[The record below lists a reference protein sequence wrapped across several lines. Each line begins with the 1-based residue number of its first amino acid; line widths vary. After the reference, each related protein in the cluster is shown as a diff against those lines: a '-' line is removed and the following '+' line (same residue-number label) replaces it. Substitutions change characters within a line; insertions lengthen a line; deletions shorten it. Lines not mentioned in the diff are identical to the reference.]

1 MKNNI
6 NLIIMK
12 TKTLAALLLAAAS
25 LAACVK
31 TEVSQPS
38 SDPSLVSF
46 SAGIRTRA
54 YDTSWESGD
63 MIGISGTSFDKDYTN
78 VAYVT
83 SSEEGGNLGAFT
95 VANEGEE
102 IYYQDNNEVTFTAYY
117 PWNDLQGATSITADS
132 RVQSQQKTFDFL
144 WAQATGSKASP
155 EVVFTFAHSMAK
167 LVLTIR
173 KGADVSYA
181 EVKEALISLSGV
193 KTDGTFDITTGV
205 AAATST
211 APDQTWCF
219 ANNTTETAY
228 NTATEAEND
237 TDETVSY
244 TLILFPQSF
253 SNGSPSVIAELTNRQ
268 SFTASLDFTAANT
281 AAGDANATNS
291 WVAGRQYNLSVTLH
305 KTSLEVGECTI
316 TGWDEEDAGNVD
328 AM

>member
-167 LVLTIR
+167 LVLTIK

-219 ANNTTETAY
+219 ANNTTETTY
-228 NTATEAEND
+228 NTEQVPNND
-237 TDETVSY
+237 DETVSY
-244 TLILFPQSF
+244 TLILFPQTF
-253 SNGSPSVIAELTNRQ
+253 SDGSPSVTAELTGRQ
-268 SFTASLDFTAANT
+268 SFTADLDFTAANT
-281 AAGDANATNS
+281 AAGDANAANS

-305 KTSLEVGECTI
+305 KTSLEVGTCTI
-316 TGWDEEDAGNVD
+316 TDWDEEDAGNVD

>member
-31 TEVSQPS
+31 TEVTQPS

-83 SSEEGGNLGAFT
+83 SSEEGGILGAFT

-117 PWNDLQGATSITADS
+117 PWKDLQGATSITADS
-132 RVQSQQKTFDFL
+132 RVQSQRKTFDFL
-144 WAQATGSKASP
+144 WAQATGSKATP
-155 EVVFTFAHSMAK
+155 EVVFNFAHSMAK
-167 LVLTIR
+167 LVLTIK

-193 KTDGTFDITTGV
+193 TTDGTFNVTTGV
-205 AAATST
+205 AAAEST
-211 APDQTWCF
+211 ASVQTWCF
-219 ANNTTETAY
+219 ANNTTETTY
-228 NTATEAEND
+228 NTEQVPNN
-237 TDETVSY
+237 DETVSY
-244 TLILFPQSF
+244 TLILFPQAF
-253 SNGSPSVIAELTNRQ
+253 SAGSPSVTAELTGRQ
-268 SFTASLDFTAANT
+268 SFTAHLDFTAANT

-316 TGWDEEDAGNVD
+316 TGWDEENAGNVD

>member
-54 YDTSWESGD
+54 YDTTWESGD
-63 MIGISGTSFDKDYTN
+63 MIGISGTSYDKDYTN
-78 VAYVT
+78 VAYMT
-83 SSEEGGNLGAFT
+83 SSEEGSNLGTFT

-167 LVLTIR
+167 LVLTIK

-193 KTDGTFDITTGV
+193 TTDGTFNVTTGV
-205 AAATST
+205 AAAEST
-211 APDQTWCF
+211 ASVQTWCF
-219 ANNTTETAY
+219 ANNTTETTY
-228 NTATEAEND
+228 NTEQVPNND
-237 TDETVSY
+237 DETVSY
-244 TLILFPQSF
+244 TLILFPQAF
-253 SNGSPSVIAELTNRQ
+253 SAGSPSVTAELTGRQ
-268 SFTASLDFTAANT
+268 SFTAHLDFTAANT